1 MFFDEHLKVLS
12 SKILQESDKFL
23 FLEKNS
29 GKKHFLLFFF
39 AVNSIR
45 TERIAMENF
54 RETGSDTIS
63 KLAEKIWRLLSSDQ
77 KNNFDKEI
85 ASIFNPYTFN
95 SLGKSEI
102 ERKIKVFSKDTQQL
116 LLLNLL
122 FSFFSETMKLA
133 NEERDIP
140 INDPKE
146 VYRLFYDLKFEP
158 NEVLKALYLDSNFN
172 LKKTI
177 DLAIGSS
184 NRALISP
191 GDIFFH
197 AAKVRSENLI
207 LLHNHP
213 SGPPTPS
220 VEDLAFTRKVQNSC
234 NLVGIHFVDH
244 VIIGD
249 GFYSFRQ
256 NGFLEESQQAEKENI
271 LSN

>member
-1 MFFDEHLKVLS
+1 M
-12 SKILQESDKFL
+12 
-23 FLEKNS
+23 
-29 GKKHFLLFFF
+29 
-39 AVNSIR
+39 
-45 TERIAMENF
+45 TENF
-54 RETGSDTIS
+54 GDTNFSTIS
-63 KLAEKIWRLLSSDQ
+63 SCAEKIWKLLSSDQ
-77 KNNFDKEI
+77 KRNFDKEI
-85 ASIFNPYTFN
+85 ATIFNPYTFN

-102 ERKIKVFSKDTQQL
+102 ERKIKTFAKDNQQL

-122 FSFFSETMKLA
+122 FSFFSETMRLA

-146 VYRLFYDLKFEP
+146 VYQLFYNLRFQP
-158 NEVLKALYLDSNFN
+158 NEVLKALYLDNNFN
-172 LKKTI
+172 LKKTV

-197 AAKVRSENLI
+197 AAKIHSENLI

-213 SGPPTPS
+213 TGSPTPS
-220 VEDLAFTRKVQNSC
+220 VDDLAFTRKVQNSC
-234 NLVGIHFVDH
+234 NLVGIHFIDH

-256 NGFLEESQQAEKENI
+256 NGFLEESDQIEKQNI
-271 LSN
+271 LSD